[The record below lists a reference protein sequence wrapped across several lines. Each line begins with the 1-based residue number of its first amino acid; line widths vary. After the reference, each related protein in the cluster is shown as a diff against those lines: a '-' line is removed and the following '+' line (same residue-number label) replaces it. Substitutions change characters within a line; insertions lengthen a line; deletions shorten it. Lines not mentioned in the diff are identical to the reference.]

1 MLSIVA
7 DQYYL
12 VGWKQRDI
20 NKIEI
25 SANLFP
31 LNRNIALGPSLYYL
45 VQNYPSEK
53 ALSYLNRGLAYD
65 PNAVDLLQAKVTYSL
80 MLGKQEEATETY
92 QKLITIAPGL
102 NR

>member
-12 VGWKQRDI
+12 IGWKQRDI

-25 SANLFP
+25 ASNLFP

-45 VQNYPSEK
+45 TENFPSEK
-53 ALSYLNRGLAYD
+53 ALAYLDKGLNYD
-65 PNAVDLLQAKVTYSL
+65 RNAVDLLQAKVTYSL
-80 MLGKQEEATETY
+80 MLGKQKEATEAHNR
-92 QKLITIAPGL
+92 LIIIAPKL
-102 NR
+102 R